1 MNLKCCVDGVG
12 VDGEEIA
19 SRIGMERLFCEIKV
33 KYKRELE

>member
-1 MNLKCCVDGVG
+1 MELALMAR
-12 VDGEEIA
+12 EIA